1 MIDKVENRIRCW
13 KHTLELLRTITPI
26 INLII
31 LVVVVLK

>member
-1 MIDKVENRIRCW
+1 MIDKVETKIRTM

-31 LVVVVLK
+31 LIVVVLK